1 MTNACGVGVDD
12 NEAIGEQANIV
23 LRMRDNSSKQRENFV
38 KFQRSR
44 NVIVQTFV
52 TMLEEFGH
60 TRVVCGWDLICTLL

>member
-1 MTNACGVGVDD
+1 VTNACGVGVDD
-12 NEAIGEQANIV
+12 NEAIGEQANI
-23 LRMRDNSSKQRENFV
+23 LRTRDSSKQRENFV

-60 TRVVCGWDLICTLL
+60 TWYCGWDLICTLL